1 MGMISALVD
10 MLVEVWFVLPD
21 PTARQAR
28 TLSIGRVKAVGNIM
42 KLTAS
47 IIMEKIT

>member
-10 MLVEVWFVLPD
+10 NLAVVWFLFPAA
-21 PTARQAR
+21 TAQQAR
-28 TLSIGRVKAVGNIM
+28 TVSIGRVKTVGNIM
-42 KLTAS
+42 KPTAS